1 MKDHDPDK
9 ETSWLQMWDTNNLY
23 GYGMEKLLPKSNF
36 RWLSEEE
43 VNAFHVQEVSDDS
56 ETGYMCEVDLE
67 YPPELHDTHSDY
79 PLAPRVPH
87 HNT

>member
-1 MKDHDPDK
+1 
-9 ETSWLQMWDTNNLY
+9 
-23 GYGMEKLLPKSNF
+23 MEKLLPKSNF

-79 PLAPRVPH
+79 PLAPESLTITHDMLSPYSKDLLTTLVMKPGKVL
-87 HNT
+87 N